1 MTGDS
6 VKKVPGVSKIK
17 EISGPLLHGTQIE
30 QNSSACKYIFL
41 FVCLLT
47 HVTILGSAEKTRGTG
62 SILRQDQALL

>member
-1 MTGDS
+1 M
-6 VKKVPGVSKIK
+6 KKVPGVSKIK

>member
-17 EISGPLLHGTQIE
+17 DTSGPLLRGTQIE
-30 QNSSACKYIFL
+30 QNSSGCKYIF
-41 FVCLLT
+41 FIFLLT
-47 HVTILGSAEKTRGTG
+47 HVTILDSAEKTRGTG

>member
-41 FVCLLT
+41 FVDSCNNF
-47 HVTILGSAEKTRGTG
+47 RFC
-62 SILRQDQALL
+62 

>member
-30 QNSSACKYIFL
+30 QNSSACKYIF
-41 FVCLLT
+41 CLLT

>member
-30 QNSSACKYIFL
+30 QTSSA
-41 FVCLLT
+41 
-47 HVTILGSAEKTRGTG
+47 
-62 SILRQDQALL
+62 